1 MMQDMTGDSLRSQR
15 LRLGW
20 SREQLAHTVGV
31 ASSRVAAWENDNAP
45 IDCPRAVEQV
55 LGRRDREHDTSFRA
69 TATDLGARE
78 AR

>member
-1 MMQDMTGDSLRSQR
+1 MSGDSLRSQR

-31 ASSRVAAWENDNAP
+31 PAARVAAWENDNAP

-55 LGRRDREHDTSFRA
+55 LAQSGREEPRA
-69 TATDLGARE
+69 EPAGSAVR
-78 AR
+78 R